1 MNKNFLSL
9 GYRTDFNAQTI
20 ILTKKFAKS
29 ASVVGSKDY
38 TILCRLRKDYPDYS
52 IVVREIAK
60 KEGKVNPNRN
70 LTYDHMRET
79 ITVKHGKESK
89 ELAALETVIVESKI
103 KPAPYADRL
112 HHEVFNAINLEEFT
126 NRTFG
131 LSYKPYSE
139 VTLHAHKSLIDAVID
154 RFGMDVKLTPVS
166 DNLFSFT
173 RICQPICGGVFR

>member
-1 MNKNFLSL
+1 MNKSFLSL
-9 GYRTDFNAQTI
+9 GYRTDFNTQTI

-79 ITVKHGKESK
+79 ITIKHGKESK
-89 ELAALETVIVESKI
+89 ELAALETIIIESKI
-103 KPAPYADRL
+103 KPAPYL
-112 HHEVFNAINLEEFT
+112 HVKDWFL
-126 NRTFG
+126 RQ
-131 LSYKPYSE
+131 YP
-139 VTLHAHKSLIDAVID
+139 DA
-154 RFGMDVKLTPVS
+154 RS
-166 DNLFSFT
+166 AAN
-173 RICQPICGGVFR
+173 